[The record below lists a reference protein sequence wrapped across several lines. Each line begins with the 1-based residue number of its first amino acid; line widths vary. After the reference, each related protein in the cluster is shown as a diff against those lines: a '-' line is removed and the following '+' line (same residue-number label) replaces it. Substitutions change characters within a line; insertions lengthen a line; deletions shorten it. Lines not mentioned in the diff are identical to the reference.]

1 MKMKW
6 KNVLLILFL
15 LLILSNFTAVSLES
29 DANYF
34 STELKEGKVLSWERY
49 VHDFS
54 PGGENTLEIIEI
66 EIVQDIPDTPI
77 NYDLLYQYFNYSS
90 NGETLNELINL
101 KYILPEFIYAVVYVD
116 GSSTLSLYEYLDEFF
131 LDYIGEPS
139 NYTIEQN
146 QDYIEVNGSKIV
158 TGFYSVLEL
167 RIHEETGIVKHAYAH
182 NIFDDGDQDYTINV
196 TFIGG
201 MNLAN
206 SEFTMVP
213 IVLIGIP
220 IIGVIVRRKRKTNQP
235 PLG

>member
-15 LLILSNFTAVSLES
+15 ILILSNFTAVSLES

-49 VHDFS
+49 VHYFS
-54 PGGENTLEIIEI
+54 PVRENILEMIEI

-77 NYDLLYQYFNYSS
+77 DYDLLYQYFNYSS
-90 NGETLNELINL
+90 NGETLSELINL
-101 KYILPEFIYAVVYVD
+101 KYLLPEFIYAVVYVD
-116 GSSTLSLYEYLDEFF
+116 GSSTLSLYEYLDEFL

-158 TGFYSVLEL
+158 PGFYSVLEL
-167 RIHEETGIVKHAYAH
+167 RIHEETGIVKHAFAH
-182 NIFDDGDQDYTINV
+182 NIFDDGDQNYTINV
-196 TFIGG
+196 TYTGG
-201 MNLAN
+201 INLAN

-220 IIGVIVRRKRKTNQP
+220 IIGVIVRRTRKTNQP
-235 PLG
+235 P